1 MMDTVPSVIAPV
13 TVVWQPDR
21 APKAPA
27 WPVPPFGTALLRGI
41 QGTCPACG
49 ETKLFR
55 GYLRVA
61 DDCTSCGAPFSRIRA
76 DDLPPYLTIFV
87 VAHIVVPLMLI
98 VDRAYGLSDLV
109 QAAIWLPVTTLLCLG
124 LLRPIKG
131 ATVAWMLRLNLV
143 RAASDA

>member
-1 MMDTVPSVIAPV
+1 MDSVPSVIAPQ

-21 APKAPA
+21 SPKVPA
-27 WPVPPFGTALLRGI
+27 WPMPGLGTALLRGI
-41 QGTCPACG
+41 KGTCPACG
-49 ETKLFR
+49 KTKLFR

-61 DDCTSCGAPFSRIRA
+61 DDCTTCGAPLSQVRA

-87 VAHIVVPLMLI
+87 VAHIVVPLMLL
-98 VDRAYGLSDLV
+98 VDRAYGLSDLT

-131 ATVAWMLRLNLV
+131 ASVALMLRLDLV
-143 RAASDA
+143 KAASDA

>member
-1 MMDTVPSVIAPV
+1 MDSVPSLIAPV

-21 APKAPA
+21 ATKAPA
-27 WPVPPFGTALLRGI
+27 WPVPAFGTALLRGI
-41 QGTCPACG
+41 KGTCPACG
-49 ETKLFR
+49 KTKLFR
-55 GYLRVA
+55 GYLRLA
-61 DDCTSCGAPFSRIRA
+61 DDCTSCGVPLGQIRA

-87 VAHIVVPLMLI
+87 VAHIVVPLMLV

-131 ATVAWMLRLNLV
+131 AAVALMLRLDLV